1 MIMFY
6 NNIKFTGVSHHVIK
20 TNNGRKLYLEDPT
33 TLQVY
38 DECNNIVTLVTH
50 VEALDLREERDG
62 VMVLFVC
69 NDDLADYLAFT
80 RVYIP
85 RHSTMCTIRP
95 YEEE

>member
-1 MIMFY
+1 MMIFY
-6 NNIKFTGVSHHVIK
+6 KNVKVTGVPFHVIK
-20 TNNGRKLYLEDPT
+20 TNNGKKLYLDDPT
-33 TLQVY
+33 ALQVY
-38 DECNNIVTLVTH
+38 DEWNDMVVFVTH
-50 VEALDLREERDG
+50 VEALDLREEKDG

-85 RHSTMCTIRP
+85 HHSNMCTIRP